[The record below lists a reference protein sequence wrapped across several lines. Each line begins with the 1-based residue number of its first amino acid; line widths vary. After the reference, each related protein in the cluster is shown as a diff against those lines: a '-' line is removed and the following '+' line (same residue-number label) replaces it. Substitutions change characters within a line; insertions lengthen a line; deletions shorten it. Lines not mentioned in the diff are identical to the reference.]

1 MPHTIIGL
9 FHENDF
15 RSVYLF
21 KDIQNVLGADTRF
34 VILWD
39 QFDTERRYA
48 DVDTSHL
55 VTVEKQA
62 LLDYAVAE
70 LAVERDRLVALCD
83 AYKPFLK
90 ILLCVYVR
98 RVLGVDYAIMT
109 DNDIYLFED
118 IPEIRELAAAKTPFF
133 IPEGLISDRLPSMV
147 RTVAGFG
154 RAIFYRAPKKGQGYN
169 VGFCGLDLTM
179 LDVMNAQTGAGI
191 VEDFLAEPNWCKEQ
205 AFLVL
210 LAFSDPPE
218 RAGESM
224 ARLHTFDDQRYF
236 FTSYDARDY
245 QSLSRIYHCLVSSN
259 KAPVNMLFA
268 HRYVWVPGMRY
279 EALIPH
285 LRTRLT
291 MRLLQIGRTD
301 DLLAQRLVL
310 NSFNPFVYYY
320 AFDAFDGQE
329 GEVTGR
335 DGADPRAGMA
345 WQRLRNVTRRFY
357 LYGAPYE
364 SVPDRLMPTGVR
376 FETIV
381 VRQDVRAEDMVSGFA
396 GLVGLLLDDGILVFT
411 EVPADG
417 FDAAPWAALGVA
429 WGLTMTVVDHDRDR
443 DGRLLLLYQRS

>member
-39 QFDTERRYA
+39 HFDTERRYP
-48 DVDTSHL
+48 DVDTSHV
-55 VTVEKQA
+55 VTVDKQA

-70 LAVERDRLVALCD
+70 LAADHDRLVTLCD
-83 AYKPFLK
+83 DYKPFLK
-90 ILLCVYVR
+90 ILLCIYVR

-118 IPEIRELAAAKTPFF
+118 IPEIRDLAAAKTPFF

-147 RTVAGFG
+147 RTVAGLG

-179 LDVMNAQTGAGI
+179 LDVMNAATGAGI

-236 FTSYDARDY
+236 FTSYDAPDY

-268 HRYVWVPGMRY
+268 HRYVWPAGARH
-279 EALIPH
+279 EALIPPM
-285 LRTRLT
+285 RTRLT

-301 DLLAQRLVL
+301 DPLAQRLVL

-320 AFDAFDGQE
+320 AFDAFDGHE
-329 GEVTGR
+329 GEVGGR
-335 DGADPRAGMA
+335 DVADPRAAAA

-357 LYGAPYE
+357 LCGAPYA
-364 SVPDRLMPTGVR
+364 SVPDKLTPTGVR

-381 VRQDVRAEDMVSGFA
+381 MRETVTAADMAGRFA
-396 GLVGLLLDDGILVFT
+396 GLAGLLLDDGILAFT
-411 EVPADG
+411 EVPADD
-417 FDAAPWAALGVA
+417 FDAAAWAALGAAHGLGVSVA
-429 WGLTMTVVDHDRDR
+429 DADRER
-443 DGRLLLLYQRS
+443 DGRLLLLFKRR